1 MISIFIGIFPL
12 DYLYFVYIVIFIKKR
27 WRAFMEQHASVISL
41 LVVVTVAFVTPIL
54 LHRLKLNYIPVVVA
68 EIIMGLVIGKSGFNV
83 VHEDMWLSTLST
95 LGFIFLMFLSGL
107 EIDFTAFTGGKKN
120 NTLPNGKKEPNT
132 FLVSSIIFIGIF
144 IISLV
149 LSYLFVFAGFIDNAF
164 LMTLIISTISLG
176 VVVPTLKEAHLMK
189 SNIGQIIL
197 LVAVV
202 ADLVTMIL
210 LAIFVSIYDP
220 GQGNTWLLLILFAAG
235 VVLYFVGKR
244 FKNRPLLESMSK
256 GTVQIGTRAVFMLI
270 IVLVGLSETVG
281 AENIL
286 GAFLAGVLV
295 SLLSPNQELIHKLDS
310 FGYGF
315 LIPIFFVMIGVEL
328 DVWSLFA
335 DKKLLLL
342 IPLLLLGLLISKIVP
357 VYLLKIWYDTKTV
370 LASGFL
376 LTSTLSLVIAA
387 ATIGERMEVI
397 STEMSGTLILVA
409 VITSI
414 FTPIA
419 FKKLFPKEV
428 AAAPKVKIAFLGA
441 NQVTLPVSR
450 ELKSGLYETTLYHTV
465 MDKIDKLIS
474 NSLFDIV
481 EISDYSLETIE
492 KNKIFQ
498 TDIIVISTGKDQT
511 NADLAVKAKELGIPR
526 VIARI
531 ESPEVEQGLRD
542 KEIEVFSSFMST
554 KTLLR
559 ALIETPSV
567 INILTNQ
574 ETSLYEIRMQN
585 EQYDGMTLRRFPF
598 TGDVIFVRIFRGKD
612 SIVPHGD
619 TELLLNDRLI
629 VTGSKEYVDEL
640 KRELEF

>member
-1 MISIFIGIFPL
+1 
-12 DYLYFVYIVIFIKKR
+12 
-27 WRAFMEQHASVISL
+27 MEQHASVISL

-120 NTLPNGKKEPNT
+120 NTLPSGKKEPNT
-132 FLVSSIIFIGIF
+132 FFVSSIIFIGIF
-144 IISLV
+144 VFSLA

-164 LMTLIISTISLG
+164 LMTIIISTISLG

-189 SNIGQIIL
+189 TNIGQIIL

-210 LAIFVSIYDP
+210 MAIFVSIYDK

-244 FKNRPLLESMSK
+244 FKNRPLLESLSK

-315 LIPIFFVMIGVEL
+315 FIPIFFVMIGVEL

-335 DKKLLLL
+335 DKKLLQL
-342 IPLLLLGLLISKIVP
+342 IPLLLIGLLLSKLVP
-357 VYLLKIWYDTKTV
+357 VYLLKIWYDSKTV

-387 ATIGERMEVI
+387 ATIGERMRI
-397 STEMSGTLILVA
+397 ITPEMSGTLILVA
-409 VITSI
+409 VITAI

-419 FKKLFPKEV
+419 FKKLFPKQEAV
-428 AAAPKVKIAFLGA
+428 DRKLRIAFLGA

-450 ELKSGLYETTLYHTV
+450 ELKSSLYEPVLYHTR
-465 MDKIDKLIS
+465 MDKSDKLTS

-481 EISDYSLETIE
+481 EIPDYSLDSIE
-492 KNKIFQ
+492 RNKIFQ
-498 TDIIVISTGKDQT
+498 ADILVISTGDDQK
-511 NADLAVKAKELGIPR
+511 NADLSFNAKEKEVSRI
-526 VIARI
+526 ITRI
-531 ESPEVEQGLRD
+531 ETPEIEQILREND
-542 KEIEVFSSFMST
+542 IEVFSSFMST

-574 ETSLYEIRMQN
+574 ETALYEISMQN
-585 EQYDGMTLRRFPF
+585 EQFDGMTLRRFPF

-640 KRELEF
+640 KRELEY